1 MKTRSNRSPL
11 TINTTKA
18 GLCLLHMKLSHAAT
32 HPKTPSHSA
41 KKSTFFSLQESWVL
55 LDDTFLSF
63 SLPQVELSHNFITSY
78 SRKLIL
84 KIFGCHSWIL
94 AISLSLK
101 DMNYNLN
108 SQVCIAITKV
118 EFTILQL
125 FAPPDDELSHLQG
138 DFFFLFFRFV
148 VSSCQDSSM
157 IHCVQHMKLNFA
169 VWDTKFHTF
178 ILTV

>member
-1 MKTRSNRSPL
+1 MNKTSEYTYDYVDVVQFKTSKLVSYYKVWKLGQTAAPL
-11 TINTTKA
+11 PST
-18 GLCLLHMKLSHAAT
+18 L
-32 HPKTPSHSA
+32 PKQACAYFIWNFLMQQHIQKHHRTVRRNIYIY
-41 KKSTFFSLQESWVL
+41 FLQESWVL

-125 FAPPDDELSHLQG
+125 FAPPDDEL
-138 DFFFLFFRFV
+138 
-148 VSSCQDSSM
+148 
-157 IHCVQHMKLNFA
+157 
-169 VWDTKFHTF
+169 
-178 ILTV
+178 